1 MRRTRDAGRVDALN
15 LGHEPEGQG
24 AARPSLAA
32 RRRRQALAGAP
43 PPPTPAAQPSGHDS
57 TALSC
62 ALELLSPL
70 LWAQDPDLSQLRGS
84 PLGQALAQRLHARYP
99 NLEEYQDLILAELV
113 ESTRAPGGRQA
124 LSENPD
130 AMMDQA
136 VRRAMVCLAQ
146 VRVALRRAV
155 RCELAAPCAGKPRE
169 PVPPPDGAAT

>member
-1 MRRTRDAGRVDALN
+1 MRRTWDAGRVDAPN
-15 LGHEPEGQG
+15 FGQEPGGQG

-32 RRRRQALAGAP
+32 RRRRQALADAP
-43 PPPTPAAQPSGHDS
+43 PPPPPTAAPSGNGS
-57 TALSC
+57 AELSC

-84 PLGQALAQRLHARYP
+84 ALGQALAQRLHARYP

-155 RCELAAPCAGKPRE
+155 RCELAAPGAVR
-169 PVPPPDGAAT
+169 PPDQAAPPNGAAT